1 MVDQEIDPL
10 KSVGAQKQSGNRMGD
25 GRSGDGGDRADTSTN
40 KDDTGLGSSLRSIYQ
55 HTVDEEIPSEMLDL
69 LKRLD

>member
-1 MVDQEIDPL
+1 
-10 KSVGAQKQSGNRMGD
+10 VGAHKESGNRGGEARTVGEQD
-25 GRSGDGGDRADTSTN
+25 GTDASKN